1 MNPIWYSTPT
11 IDELQARS
19 KNSMSDFLDIHF
31 IEIGHDY
38 IKATMPVVD
47 KTRQPMGLLHGGA
60 SAVLAETIGSVA
72 SVCVI
77 DYKTKSIVGL
87 EINCNH
93 IRAVKDGIITAT
105 CKPFHIGKTTHVW
118 NIEIH
123 DEQQKLVCISRLT
136 VMILDKK

>member
-1 MNPIWYSTPT
+1 
-11 IDELQARS
+11 
-19 KNSMSDFLDIHF
+19 MSDFLDIAF
-31 IEIGHDY
+31 MEVGSNFL
-38 IKATMPVVD
+38 KATMPVTD
-47 KTRQPMGLLHGGA
+47 KTKQPIGLLHGGA

-77 DYKTKSIVGL
+77 DIKTKSIVGL
-87 EINCNH
+87 ELNCNH
-93 IRAVKDGIITAT
+93 IRSAKEGLVTAT
-105 CKPFHIGKTTHVW
+105 CSPFHIGKTTHVW

>member
-1 MNPIWYSTPT
+1 MDTIWFKIPT
-11 IDELQARS
+11 IEILQERS
-19 KNSMSDFLDIHF
+19 KNSMSDFLDIAFTEVGSHF
-31 IEIGHDY
+31 L
-38 IKATMPVVD
+38 KATMPVTD
-47 KTRQPMGLLHGGA
+47 KTKQPMGLLHGGA

-77 DYKTKSIVGL
+77 DIKTKSIVGL
-87 EINCNH
+87 ELNCNH
-93 IRAVKDGIITAT
+93 IRSAKEGLVTAT
-105 CKPFHIGKTTHVW
+105 CSPFHIGKTTHVW